1 MALRRTKQQTVDSS
15 EPSISPQKRRPVK
28 DSSAPMPAST
38 GIDDS
43 GEFER
48 PPQVGLAR
56 NQQRGVNRK
65 MTFGTGSQLK
75 NPKGLSIDID
85 DIADVDERNTDKNP
99 LNRSQTSGVAN
110 KTPRSTAML
119 STRTKTTSGSNLEGS
134 GQVHK
139 ETPVPS
145 KHKK

>member
-1 MALRRTKQQTVDSS
+1 MALRRAKQQTVDSS

-28 DSSAPMPAST
+28 DSSAPMPAAT
-38 GIDDS
+38 GIDDD
-43 GEFER
+43 EIER
-48 PPQVGLAR
+48 PPPVGLAR
-56 NQQRGVNRK
+56 NQQRGANRK

-85 DIADVDERNTDKNP
+85 DIADVDEKNTDKNP
-99 LNRSQTSGVAN
+99 LNRSQTSGIAAN

-119 STRTKTTSGSNLEGS
+119 STRAKTGSNLDSGS
-134 GQVHK
+134 ASHK
-139 ETPVPS
+139 ETPIPT

>member
-1 MALRRTKQQTVDSS
+1 MALRRAKQQTVESS
-15 EPSISPQKRRPVK
+15 ESPQKRRPVK

-38 GIDDS
+38 GIDD
-43 GEFER
+43 GEIER
-48 PPQVGLAR
+48 PPPVGLAR
-56 NQQRGVNRK
+56 NQQRGANRK

-75 NPKGLSIDID
+75 NPKGLSIDVD

-110 KTPRSTAML
+110 KTPRSQAML
-119 STRTKTTSGSNLEGS
+119 STRTKTSGSNLDSS
-134 GQVHK
+134 GPTAAHK